1 MGHGFN
7 KETLGLNMSQQ
18 WAWDAALNTMFM
30 VTSSFDCLQYA
41 KMKGGGLQLLQI
53 KNSFFSVNSV
63 IEVFLLAQICSILLM
78 LFSISACLIF
88 VAGMVFCQAW
98 LYIYV

>member
-1 MGHGFN
+1 MNMGHGFN

-41 KMKGGGLQLLQI
+41 K
-53 KNSFFSVNSV
+53 
-63 IEVFLLAQICSILLM
+63 IEVSKNELEAVSVP
-78 LFSISACLIF
+78 SAGVLN
-88 VAGMVFCQAW
+88 VF
-98 LYIYV
+98 